1 MFLILSQVLL
11 LDKINLNKLLSGKE
25 KYTFFMS
32 TNKRAIW
39 NIGEDMAIPYLE
51 ERDYIIIERNA
62 TFLGGELDIIAQ
74 RDWLW
79 RFVEVKYRETTMF
92 GMPEDAMTP
101 KKIKTLLRA
110 IEFYCLKKN
119 IDILHVRLDFL
130 GILKFPDG
138 TYEYRLIEDVN

>member
-1 MFLILSQVLL
+1 MFLILSQALF
-11 LDKINLNKLLSGKE
+11 LDKKITEKLISRKE
-25 KYTFFMS
+25 KYTFNMS

-39 NIGEDMAIPYLE
+39 NIGEDMALPYLE
-51 ERDYIIIERNA
+51 NQDYVIIERNA
-62 TFLGGELDIIAQ
+62 TFLGGELDIIA
-74 RDWLW
+74 RKDWLW

-119 IDILHVRLDFL
+119 IDITLVRLDFL
-130 GILKFPDG
+130 WILKLSDG
-138 TYEYRLIEDVN
+138 TYEFRLIQDVN

>member
-1 MFLILSQVLL
+1 MV
-11 LDKINLNKLLSGKE
+11 
-25 KYTFFMS
+25 
-32 TNKRAIW
+32 TNKRTIG

-51 ERDYIIIERNA
+51 EKGYMIIERNA
-62 TFLGGELDIIAQ
+62 TFLGGELDIIAHYK
-74 RDWLW
+74 WLW

-119 IDILHVRLDFL
+119 IDTTLVRLDFL
-130 GILKFPDG
+130 GILKMSDG
-138 TYEYRLIEDVN
+138 TYEYRLIQDVN